1 MIKFSIGADS
11 SAKVVLKTKKILKK
25 RGFTLVEHGIND
37 DSLDWVEIARCVA
50 NDVKNKIA
58 DYGII
63 FCYTGTGVTIVANRY
78 KGIRASL
85 CNTKEIAICAKK
97 WNNPNIITMGIMSV
111 KENDIEDIINA
122 WLTTNVDKEELE
134 NIRKLIN
141 ERIDK

>member
-11 SAKVVLKTKKILKK
+11 SAKVVLKTKKILQK

-50 NDVKNKIA
+50 NDVKKKIA

-111 KENDIEDIINA
+111 NENDIEDIINA
-122 WLTTNVDKEELE
+122 WLTTKVDKDELV
-134 NIRKLIN
+134 NIRK
-141 ERIDK
+141 IDE

>member
-1 MIKFSIGADS
+1 MIKFSLGADS
-11 SAKVVLKTKKILKK
+11 SAKVVLKTKKILKEK
-25 RGFTLVEHGIND
+25 GFTIFEHGIDN
-37 DSLDWVEIARCVA
+37 DSLDWVEIARRVA

-111 KENDIEDIINA
+111 KENDIEGIINA
-122 WLTTNVDKEELE
+122 WLETNVDKEELE
-134 NIRKLIN
+134 NIRK
-141 ERIDK
+141 IDK

>member
-11 SAKVVLKTKKILKK
+11 SANVVLKTKKILKK

-50 NDVKNKIA
+50 NDVRKKRA

-122 WLTTNVDKEELE
+122 WLTTKVDKDELE
-134 NIRKLIN
+134 NIRK
-141 ERIDK
+141 IDE